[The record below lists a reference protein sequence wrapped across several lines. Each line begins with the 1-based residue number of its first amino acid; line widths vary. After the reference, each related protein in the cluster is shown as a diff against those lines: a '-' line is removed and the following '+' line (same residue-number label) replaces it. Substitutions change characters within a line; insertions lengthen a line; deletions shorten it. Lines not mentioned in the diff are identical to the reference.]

1 LIAIILAFVAF
12 FRILRNAVGDPAIRG
27 LLLVLAVILAT
38 GTVSYHFIEDWSLIN
53 AFYFCVV
60 SLLTVGYGDLTPT
73 TDFGKLFTVCYLFI
87 GVGFIATSAT
97 TIVQRSRVWAR
108 IEARME
114 APDPHGRDAPGS
126 AG

>member
-12 FRILRNAVGDPAIRG
+12 VRIFRNALGDPAIRG
-27 LLLVLAVILAT
+27 LLVVLAVILGV
-38 GTVSYHFIEDWSLIN
+38 GTVSYHIIEDWSLLN

-73 TDFGKLFTVCYLFI
+73 TDFGKLFTVCYLFV

-108 IEARME
+108 IEARVDE
-114 APDPHGRDAPGS
+114 EKQPGRDVA
-126 AG
+126 AGGR

>member
-12 FRILRNAVGDPAIRG
+12 VRIFRNALEDPAIRG
-27 LLLVLAVILAT
+27 LLVVLAVILGT
-38 GTVSYHFIEDWSLIN
+38 GTVSYHIIEDWSLLN

-108 IEARME
+108 IEQRMDASE
-114 APDPHGRDAPGS
+114 QRAGDSPSGGR
-126 AG
+126 